1 MFQLESMLKSIR
13 SVCVITVLLAALAA
27 GAHSQAQQKLS
38 KRELELAREM
48 LLQVKDAI
56 EKNYYDP
63 TFHGYDLD
71 GRFKEADRKLD
82 DATSFGM
89 GVNVVG
95 WAPEGLRDTHTR
107 FIPPM
112 RNVLVYSGWQM
123 EMVGQTCMVSAVEP
137 NSDAWKR
144 GLRPGDIVLKLE
156 DYEPNRATIGQIRYT
171 YGALVPLTEYHLVV
185 SNPAQGTHSITTQ
198 SRLITIPM
206 TAVAGG
212 TTLQQLMRLRE
223 GDWMVRRS
231 RVVEVNDKLM
241 IWKLPA
247 FRLPESEIKHQLNS
261 ARKHDTLILDL
272 RDNTGGNEDDL
283 RWMIGSFFDHDI
295 TVGEMMQ
302 RDKHEP
308 LSAPSLGKQSFTGK
322 LYVLVNNSSSSAA
335 EIFARTVQLQ
345 KRGTVM
351 GDETAGAVGR
361 GKRILLRGG
370 PVSGLAYSV
379 EVTVARLKLPDGTDL
394 EGRGVKPDLKMIP
407 TSLDLAEQRDPVL
420 SAAAELA
427 AGVLLSPEEAGKMF
441 PVEWPTY

>member
-1 MFQLESMLKSIR
+1 
-13 SVCVITVLLAALAA
+13 
-27 GAHSQAQQKLS
+27 
-38 KRELELAREM
+38 
-48 LLQVKDAI
+48 
-56 EKNYYDP
+56 
-63 TFHGYDLD
+63 
-71 GRFKEADRKLD
+71 
-82 DATSFGM
+82 
-89 GVNVVG
+89 
-95 WAPEGLRDTHTR
+95 
-107 FIPPM
+107 
-112 RNVLVYSGWQM
+112 
-123 EMVGQTCMVSAVEP
+123 
-137 NSDAWKR
+137 
-144 GLRPGDIVLKLE
+144 
-156 DYEPNRATIGQIRYT
+156 
-171 YGALVPLTEYHLVV
+171 
-185 SNPAQGTHSITTQ
+185 
-198 SRLITIPM
+198 
-206 TAVAGG
+206 
-212 TTLQQLMRLRE
+212 
-223 GDWMVRRS
+223 
-231 RVVEVNDKLM
+231 VNDKLM

>member
-1 MFQLESMLKSIR
+1 MRKAKKSF
-13 SVCVITVLLAALAA
+13 CVSAVFLAVLAV
-27 GAHSQAQQKLS
+27 GVHSQARQKLS

-48 LLQVKDAI
+48 LVQVKDAI

-63 TFHGYDLD
+63 TFHGYDLN
-71 GRFKEADRKLD
+71 GRFKEADQKLGT
-82 DATSFGM
+82 ATSFGM

-95 WAPEGLRDTHTR
+95 WAVEGLRDTHTR
-107 FIPPM
+107 LIPPM
-112 RNVLVYSGWQM
+112 RNVLAYSGWEM
-123 EMVGQTCMVSAVEP
+123 EMVGQTCMISAVEP

-144 GLRPGDIVLKLE
+144 GLRPGDVVLKLE
-156 DYEPNRATIGQIRYT
+156 GYQPNRATIGQIGYT
-171 YGALVPLTEYHLVV
+171 FSTLVPLTESHLVV
-185 SNPAQGTHSITTQ
+185 SNPAEGTHSITIE

-231 RVVEVNDKLM
+231 RVVEVNNKLM

-247 FRLPESEIKHQLNS
+247 FRVPESEIKHQLNS

-272 RDNTGGNEDDL
+272 RDNHGGSEDDL

-302 RDKHEP
+302 RDKQEP

-322 LYVLVNNSSSSAA
+322 LYVLVNNSSASAA

-351 GDETAGAVGR
+351 GDETGGAVGR

-370 PVSGLAYSV
+370 PVSGLVYSV
-379 EVTVARLKLPDGTDL
+379 EVTVARLRLPDGTDL
-394 EGRGVKPDLKMIP
+394 EGRGVKPDLQMIP

-420 SAAAELA
+420 SAAAQLA

>member
-1 MFQLESMLKSIR
+1 MLKAKKSI
-13 SVCVITVLLAALAA
+13 CVIAAFFAALAP
-27 GAHSQAQQKLS
+27 GIHSQAQQKLS
-38 KRELELAREM
+38 KRERELAREV

-56 EKNYYDP
+56 ERNYYDP
-63 TFHGYDLD
+63 TFRGYDLD
-71 GRFKEADRKLD
+71 GRFQEADQKLGT
-82 DATSFGM
+82 ATSFGM
-89 GVNVVG
+89 AMNVVG
-95 WAPEGLRDTHTR
+95 WAVEGLRDTHTR
-107 FIPPM
+107 LIPPM

-123 EMVGQTCMVSAVEP
+123 EMVGQTCMISAVEA

-144 GLRPGDIVLKLE
+144 GLRPGDVVLKLE

-171 YGALVPLTEYHLVV
+171 FNVLVPLTESHLVV
-185 SNPAQGTHSITTQ
+185 SNPAQGAHSITTE

-223 GDWMVRRS
+223 GDWMVGRS
-231 RVVEVNDKLM
+231 RMVEVNNKLM

-247 FRLPESEIKHQLNS
+247 FSVPESEIKHRLNS

-272 RDNTGGNEDDL
+272 RDNNGGNEDDL

-295 TVGEMMQ
+295 TVGEMIQ

-308 LSAPSLGKQSFTGK
+308 LSAPSLGKQSFMGK
-322 LYVLVNNSSSSAA
+322 LYVLVNNSSASAA

-345 KRGTVM
+345 KRGTVI
-351 GDETAGAVGR
+351 GDETSGAAGR
-361 GKRILLRGG
+361 GKWIPLRGG
-370 PVSGLAYSV
+370 PVSGLVYSV
-379 EVTVARLKLPDGTDL
+379 EVTVARLRLPDGTDL
-394 EGRGVKPDLKMIP
+394 EGRGVKPDLLMIP

-420 SAAAELA
+420 SAAAQLA
-427 AGVLLSPEEAGKMF
+427 AGVPLSPEEAGKMF